1 MLNPPPY
8 NPANWYWVVNG
19 STTQVFSSAIGDY
32 VPISDPTFLAWVAS
46 GGAATVIGS
55 EASLGETLSPYQIR
69 PVSANVLDG
78 YKESHANK
86 LTVEVIAKVLFKI
99 VNDVRVLQGQS
110 TITANQFKTF
120 LKGLM

>member
-19 STTQVFSSAIGDY
+19 STTQVFSSAIGNY
-32 VPISDPTFLAWVAS
+32 VPVSDPTFLVWVAS
-46 GGAATVIGS
+46 GGAATVIDS
-55 EASLGETLSPYQIR
+55 EASLGETLASHQVR
-69 PVSANVLDG
+69 PESAKVLDG
-78 YKESHANK
+78 YKERHANK
-86 LTVEVIAKVLFKI
+86 LTIDVVAKVLFKI

-120 LKGLM
+120 LKELM

>member
-19 STTQVFSSAIGDY
+19 STKQVFSSAIGDY

-46 GGAATVIGS
+46 GGAATVIDS

-69 PVSANVLDG
+69 PVHANVLDG
-78 YKESHANK
+78 YKDSHAKK
-86 LTVEVIAKVLFKI
+86 LTIEIIAKVLFKI